1 MANEPQ
7 KTRIYEL
14 GDVTSGYMMLDQGAG
29 LPTGKLHTSAYTDEI
44 LSKVANTY
52 ATQSQLTTGL
62 SGKVDKENGKGLSTN
77 DYTNDD
83 KAVLGSVSGRVE
95 DIEDLIPANASTLNQ
110 LATLD
115 DIGAAATGA
124 FKVVPLAN
132 DEPDVSDPSTKI
144 IYLTKDS
151 SLQVTDPYTEWIWE
165 SGANSAWHIIGETT
179 PDLSDYYTKTE
190 VENTFATSAWVETE
204 LDGKVDKVTGMGLSH
219 EDFTSAYKDKLDDIE
234 ASAQKNVQSDWEE
247 TNSASDSF
255 IKNKPEEADVIA
267 GPGISIVETAQGFV
281 FSVSGNY
288 VDTSA
293 LNQRLDSKM
302 DKSQSAD
309 FYPMDTNPSG
319 YLTSDDLY
327 GYATQR
333 WVNELTSSYITSAA
347 LRDYATNE
355 YLEDSLTE
363 TSAWAEA
370 TFASASQLDDYY
382 PNSNP
387 SGFLVQSDL
396 SDYATEYYVYSQVS
410 GKVDKVSGY
419 GLSQEDF
426 TSAYKDKLD
435 SISPSAEQ
443 NVQSDWEEVD
453 SGSDSYIKN
462 KPAPLNIQ
470 AGENISITES
480 GSSLIIAASGAPQVN
495 ADWNATSGVAEI
507 LNKPDLSIYAES
519 TSLADVA
526 FTGDYEDLTN
536 TPTEKTF
543 SAGPNITIT
552 SADDT
557 ITIGATVPEQV
568 QSDWEETDASAL
580 SYIKNKPAPLSLI
593 PGNGISVTETQDGLE
608 IAVSASYAETSA
620 VNEAL
625 DDIEDEIDYVSGAV
639 DQINTDLEDYVT
651 ETEMEAAI
659 ADFGGFKKVP
669 VDQSGEP
676 DVVDPST
683 KIIYLTH
690 IDSAT
695 GPDLYREWLWDSAGP
710 SWEMLGDTSISLQG
724 YATEV
729 YVDSHTSGKLDKSM
743 SAEFYPMNENPS
755 GYLVENDLNGY
766 ATEEYV
772 QQETSGKVDAVEGY
786 GLSQNDFT
794 DELLDKLNDIAPS
807 AEVNVQSDWNETNS
821 AADSFIKNKPTIPE
835 AQVQSD
841 WEESDSAEPSYIKNK
856 PQNLSIVGGEGI
868 SVTESQGNLEISV
881 SADYATEDYVNQ
893 GLDDKLDKTYSAEF
907 YPMNEN
913 PAGYLTEHQSLSA
926 YATSAWVEE
935 QGYLT
940 SEDLTDYA
948 TEEYVQ
954 QETSGKV
961 DKVDGKGLST
971 NDFTDAL
978 LDKLNDIESSAQR
991 NVQSDW
997 EEADS
1002 ASDAYIANK
1011 PEELIISAGPGITIT
1026 DTSSTLTISAQIT
1039 TVSGKADKVTGSTA
1053 GNLAGL
1059 DGNGNLTDSTYK
1071 PSDFATSAQG
1081 AKADTA
1087 VQDANYVHT
1096 DNNYTTAEK
1105 NLLSSLDSSVSAIE
1119 TKIPSN
1125 ATSQNQL
1132 VTKSDLD
1139 AAATGAFEVVPLGSN
1154 DQPDVAYP
1162 NGKTIYLTKDS
1173 SLQVTDPYTEW
1184 IWLSGTST
1192 FEVIGETTIDL
1203 TDYATQ
1209 NYVLSQTS
1217 GKVDKVTG
1225 MGLSHVDFT
1234 SAYQDKLDSIAPSA
1248 EVNVQADWSVT
1259 NSALD
1264 SYIANK
1270 PDIIIPQIGAG
1281 VSDMPKYIMV
1291 VTAMPPAAQIDP
1303 NTIYLVQGT
1312 YIGT

>member
-1 MANEPQ
+1 M
-7 KTRIYEL
+7 
-14 GDVTSGYMMLDQGAG
+14 G
-29 LPTGKLHTSAYTDEI
+29 LWKKY
-44 LSKVANTY
+44 
-52 ATQSQLTTGL
+52 
-62 SGKVDKENGKGLSTN
+62 NGKGFFAEIAEKDKFGN
-77 DYTNDD
+77 DI
-83 KAVLGSVSGRVE
+83 S
-95 DIEDLIPANASTLNQ
+95 
-110 LATLD
+110 
-115 DIGAAATGA
+115 
-124 FKVVPLAN
+124 
-132 DEPDVSDPSTKI
+132 
-144 IYLTKDS
+144 
-151 SLQVTDPYTEWIWE
+151 E
-165 SGANSAWHIIGETT
+165 S
-179 PDLSDYYTKTE
+179 LSD
-190 VENTFATSAWVETE
+190 
-204 LDGKVDKVTGMGLSH
+204 KVDKVEGYGLSQ
-219 EDFTSAYKDKLDDIE
+219 ENFTSAYKDKLDTITSGAE
-234 ASAQKNVQSDWEE
+234 PNVQSDWEE
-247 TNSASDSF
+247 ADSA
-255 IKNKPEEADVIA
+255 
-267 GPGISIVETAQGFV
+267 
-281 FSVSGNY
+281 
-288 VDTSA
+288 
-293 LNQRLDSKM
+293 
-302 DKSQSAD
+302 
-309 FYPMDTNPSG
+309 
-319 YLTSDDLY
+319 
-327 GYATQR
+327 
-333 WVNELTSSYITSAA
+333 
-347 LRDYATNE
+347 
-355 YLEDSLTE
+355 
-363 TSAWAEA
+363 
-370 TFASASQLDDYY
+370 
-382 PNSNP
+382 
-387 SGFLVQSDL
+387 
-396 SDYATEYYVYSQVS
+396 
-410 GKVDKVSGY
+410 
-419 GLSQEDF
+419 
-426 TSAYKDKLD
+426 
-435 SISPSAEQ
+435 
-443 NVQSDWEEVD
+443 
-453 SGSDSYIKN
+453 SDSYIKN
-462 KPAPLNIQ
+462 KPDPLNIQ

-480 GSSLIIAASGAPQVN
+480 GSSLIISSQSAPQVN
-495 ADWNATSGVAEI
+495 ADWNSTSGVSEI
-507 LNKPDLSIYAES
+507 LNKPDLSVYAEIDD
-519 TSLADVA
+519 LASVA
-526 FTGDYEDLTN
+526 FTGDYEDLSN
-536 TPTEKTF
+536 TPTEKTL

-568 QSDWEETDASAL
+568 QSDWEETDSSAL

-639 DQINTDLEDYVT
+639 DKINTDLEDYVT
-651 ETEMEAAI
+651 ETEMEEAI

-724 YATEV
+724 YATEE
-729 YVDSHTSGKLDKSM
+729 YVDSHTSGKMDKSM
-743 SAEFYPMNENPS
+743 SAEFYPINENPS

-786 GLSQNDFT
+786 GLSKNDFT

-881 SADYATEDYVNQ
+881 SADYATEDYVDQ

-940 SEDLTDYA
+940 SDDLTDYA
-948 TEEYVQ
+948 TREYVQ
-954 QETSGKV
+954 EETSGKV

-971 NDFTDAL
+971 NDFTNEL
-978 LDKLNDIESSAQR
+978 LDKLNDIEASAQK

-997 EEADS
+997 EESDTTSDS
-1002 ASDAYIANK
+1002 YIQNK
-1011 PEELIISAGPGITIT
+1011 PTPISMKGGEGISVTESQGDLVLAVSADYAT
-1026 DTSSTLTISAQIT
+1026 EDYVDQGLEDKLDKTMSAEFYPYHSNPSGYLVSSDLGGYATQTWVGEQGYLTEVPEGYATEDYVHTQT
-1039 TVSGKADKVTGSTA
+1039 SGKADKVSNATQGHLAALSSD
-1053 GNLAGL
+1053 GNLL
-1059 DGNGNLTDSTYK
+1059 DSTYS
-1071 PSDFATSAQG
+1071 PASFATSAQG

-1096 DNNYTTAEK
+1096 DNNYTTTEK
-1105 NLLSSLDSSVSAIE
+1105 NLLASLDSSVSAIE
-1119 TKIPSN
+1119 EKIPTN
-1125 ATSQNQL
+1125 ATSQNKL

-1209 NYVLSQTS
+1209 NYVLAQTS

-1234 SAYQDKLDSIAPSA
+1234 SAYQSKLDSIAPSA
-1248 EVNVQADWSVT
+1248 EVNVQSDWSVT

-1270 PDIIIPQIGAG
+1270 PDILIPQIGTG
-1281 VSDMPKYIMV
+1281 VSAMPSYIMV

>member
-1 MANEPQ
+1 M
-7 KTRIYEL
+7 
-14 GDVTSGYMMLDQGAG
+14 G
-29 LPTGKLHTSAYTDEI
+29 LWKKY
-44 LSKVANTY
+44 
-52 ATQSQLTTGL
+52 
-62 SGKVDKENGKGLSTN
+62 NGKGFFAEIAEKDKFGNDISESLSN
-77 DYTNDD
+77 
-83 KAVLGSVSGRVE
+83 
-95 DIEDLIPANASTLNQ
+95 
-110 LATLD
+110 
-115 DIGAAATGA
+115 
-124 FKVVPLAN
+124 
-132 DEPDVSDPSTKI
+132 
-144 IYLTKDS
+144 
-151 SLQVTDPYTEWIWE
+151 
-165 SGANSAWHIIGETT
+165 
-179 PDLSDYYTKTE
+179 
-190 VENTFATSAWVETE
+190 
-204 LDGKVDKVTGMGLSH
+204 KVDKVEGYGLSQ
-219 EDFTSAYKDKLDDIE
+219 ENFTSAYKDKLDTITSGAE
-234 ASAQKNVQSDWEE
+234 PNVQSDWEE
-247 TNSASDSF
+247 ADSA
-255 IKNKPEEADVIA
+255 
-267 GPGISIVETAQGFV
+267 
-281 FSVSGNY
+281 
-288 VDTSA
+288 
-293 LNQRLDSKM
+293 
-302 DKSQSAD
+302 
-309 FYPMDTNPSG
+309 
-319 YLTSDDLY
+319 
-327 GYATQR
+327 
-333 WVNELTSSYITSAA
+333 
-347 LRDYATNE
+347 
-355 YLEDSLTE
+355 
-363 TSAWAEA
+363 
-370 TFASASQLDDYY
+370 
-382 PNSNP
+382 
-387 SGFLVQSDL
+387 
-396 SDYATEYYVYSQVS
+396 
-410 GKVDKVSGY
+410 
-419 GLSQEDF
+419 
-426 TSAYKDKLD
+426 
-435 SISPSAEQ
+435 
-443 NVQSDWEEVD
+443 
-453 SGSDSYIKN
+453 SDSYIKN
-462 KPAPLNIQ
+462 KPDPINLQ

-480 GSSLIIAASGAPQVN
+480 GSSLIISSQSAPQVN
-495 ADWNATSGVAEI
+495 ADWNSTSGVSEI
-507 LNKPDLSIYAES
+507 LNKPDLSVYAEIDD
-519 TSLADVA
+519 LASVA

-552 SADDT
+552 ESGSTLT
-557 ITIGATVPEQV
+557 ISATVPEQV

-639 DQINTDLEDYVT
+639 DRINTDLEDYVT

-669 VDQSGEP
+669 VDQQGNP

-724 YATEV
+724 YATE
-729 YVDSHTSGKLDKSM
+729 
-743 SAEFYPMNENPS
+743 
-755 GYLVENDLNGY
+755 
-766 ATEEYV
+766 EYV
-772 QQETSGKVDAVEGY
+772 HQETSGKVDAVEGY

-821 AADSFIKNKPTIPE
+821 AAASFIKNKPTIPE

-881 SADYATEDYVNQ
+881 SADYATEDYVDQ

-940 SEDLTDYA
+940 SDDLTDYA
-948 TEEYVQ
+948 TREYVQ

-961 DKVDGKGLST
+961 DKLDGKGLST
-971 NDFTDAL
+971 NDFTNEL
-978 LDKLNDIESSAQR
+978 LDKLNDIEASAQK

-997 EEADS
+997 EESDTTSDS
-1002 ASDAYIANK
+1002 YIQNK
-1011 PEELIISAGPGITIT
+1011 PTPISMKGGDGISVTESQGDLVIAVSADYAT
-1026 DTSSTLTISAQIT
+1026 EDYVNTQVSAKMDKSMSAEFYPYHSNPSGYLVNADLGGYATQTWVGEQGYLTEVPEGYATEDYVQT
-1039 TVSGKADKVTGSTA
+1039 QTSGKADKVSNATQGHLAALSSD
-1053 GNLAGL
+1053 GNLI
-1059 DGNGNLTDSTYK
+1059 DSTYS
-1071 PSDFATSAQG
+1071 PASFATSAQG

-1087 VQDANYVHT
+1087 VQDPSYVHT
-1096 DNNYTTAEK
+1096 DNNYTTTEK
-1105 NLLSSLDSSVSAIE
+1105 NLLASLDTSVSAIE
-1119 TKIPSN
+1119 EKIPSN
-1125 ATSQNQL
+1125 ATSQNKL

-1234 SAYQDKLDSIAPSA
+1234 SAYQNKLDSIAPSA
-1248 EVNVQADWSVT
+1248 EVNVQSDWSVT

-1270 PDIIIPQIGAG
+1270 PDIIIPQVGTG
-1281 VSDMPKYIMV
+1281 VSAMPSYIMV

>member
-1 MANEPQ
+1 M
-7 KTRIYEL
+7 
-14 GDVTSGYMMLDQGAG
+14 G
-29 LPTGKLHTSAYTDEI
+29 LWKKY
-44 LSKVANTY
+44 
-52 ATQSQLTTGL
+52 
-62 SGKVDKENGKGLSTN
+62 NGKGFFAEIAEKDKFGN
-77 DYTNDD
+77 DI
-83 KAVLGSVSGRVE
+83 S
-95 DIEDLIPANASTLNQ
+95 
-110 LATLD
+110 
-115 DIGAAATGA
+115 
-124 FKVVPLAN
+124 
-132 DEPDVSDPSTKI
+132 
-144 IYLTKDS
+144 
-151 SLQVTDPYTEWIWE
+151 E
-165 SGANSAWHIIGETT
+165 S
-179 PDLSDYYTKTE
+179 LSD
-190 VENTFATSAWVETE
+190 
-204 LDGKVDKVTGMGLSH
+204 KVDKV
-219 EDFTSAYKDKLDDIE
+219 E
-234 ASAQKNVQSDWEE
+234 
-247 TNSASDSF
+247 
-255 IKNKPEEADVIA
+255 
-267 GPGISIVETAQGFV
+267 
-281 FSVSGNY
+281 
-288 VDTSA
+288 
-293 LNQRLDSKM
+293 
-302 DKSQSAD
+302 
-309 FYPMDTNPSG
+309 
-319 YLTSDDLY
+319 
-327 GYATQR
+327 
-333 WVNELTSSYITSAA
+333 
-347 LRDYATNE
+347 
-355 YLEDSLTE
+355 
-363 TSAWAEA
+363 
-370 TFASASQLDDYY
+370 
-382 PNSNP
+382 
-387 SGFLVQSDL
+387 
-396 SDYATEYYVYSQVS
+396 
-410 GKVDKVSGY
+410 GY
-419 GLSQEDF
+419 GLSQENF

-453 SGSDSYIKN
+453 SASDSYIKN
-462 KPAPLNIQ
+462 KPDPINLQ

-480 GSSLIIAASGAPQVN
+480 GSSLIISSQAAPQVN
-495 ADWNATSGVAEI
+495 ADWNSTSGASEI
-507 LNKPDLSIYAES
+507 LNKPDLSVYAEIDD
-519 TSLADVA
+519 LASVA

-580 SYIKNKPAPLSLI
+580 SYIKNKPAPLSLL

-639 DQINTDLEDYVT
+639 DKINTDLEDYVT
-651 ETEMEAAI
+651 ETEMEEAI

-676 DVVDPST
+676 DVSDPST

-724 YATEV
+724 YATE
-729 YVDSHTSGKLDKSM
+729 
-743 SAEFYPMNENPS
+743 
-755 GYLVENDLNGY
+755 
-766 ATEEYV
+766 EYV
-772 QQETSGKVDAVEGY
+772 QQETSGKVDKVDGY

-807 AEVNVQSDWNETNS
+807 AEVNVQSDWNESDS
-821 AADSFIKNKPTIPE
+821 ASDAFIKNKPTIPE

-971 NDFTDAL
+971 NDFTDEL
-978 LDKLNDIESSAQR
+978 LDKLDDIESSAQK

-997 EEADS
+997 EESDTTSDS
-1002 ASDAYIANK
+1002 YIQNK
-1011 PEELIISAGPGITIT
+1011 PTPISMRGGSGISVTESQGDLVIAVSADYATEDYVDTQVSAKMDKSMSAEFYPYHSNPSGYLVSADLGGYATQTWVEEQGY
-1026 DTSSTLTISAQIT
+1026 LTAVPEGYATEEYVQT
-1039 TVSGKADKVTGSTA
+1039 QTSGKADKVSNATQGHLAALDSD
-1053 GNLAGL
+1053 GNLL
-1059 DGNGNLTDSTYK
+1059 DSTYS
-1071 PSDFATSAQG
+1071 PASFATSAQG

-1096 DNNYTTAEK
+1096 DNNYTTTEK
-1105 NLLSSLDSSVSAIE
+1105 NLLASLDSSVSAIE
-1119 TKIPSN
+1119 EKIPSN
-1125 ATSQNQL
+1125 ATSQNKL

-1203 TDYATQ
+1203 TNYATQ
-1209 NYVLSQTS
+1209 NYVLAQTS

-1234 SAYQDKLDSIAPSA
+1234 SAYQNKLDSIAPSA
-1248 EVNVQADWSVT
+1248 EVNVQSDWSVT

-1270 PDIIIPQIGAG
+1270 PDIIIPQVGTG
-1281 VSDMPKYIMV
+1281 VSAMPSYIMV

>member
-1 MANEPQ
+1 M
-7 KTRIYEL
+7 
-14 GDVTSGYMMLDQGAG
+14 G
-29 LPTGKLHTSAYTDEI
+29 LWKKY
-44 LSKVANTY
+44 
-52 ATQSQLTTGL
+52 
-62 SGKVDKENGKGLSTN
+62 NGKGFFAEIAEKDKFGNDISESLSN
-77 DYTNDD
+77 
-83 KAVLGSVSGRVE
+83 
-95 DIEDLIPANASTLNQ
+95 
-110 LATLD
+110 
-115 DIGAAATGA
+115 
-124 FKVVPLAN
+124 
-132 DEPDVSDPSTKI
+132 
-144 IYLTKDS
+144 
-151 SLQVTDPYTEWIWE
+151 
-165 SGANSAWHIIGETT
+165 
-179 PDLSDYYTKTE
+179 
-190 VENTFATSAWVETE
+190 
-204 LDGKVDKVTGMGLSH
+204 KVDKVEGYGLSQ
-219 EDFTSAYKDKLDDIE
+219 ENFTSAYKDKLDTITSGAE
-234 ASAQKNVQSDWEE
+234 PNVQADWEE
-247 TNSASDSF
+247 DDSA
-255 IKNKPEEADVIA
+255 
-267 GPGISIVETAQGFV
+267 
-281 FSVSGNY
+281 
-288 VDTSA
+288 
-293 LNQRLDSKM
+293 
-302 DKSQSAD
+302 
-309 FYPMDTNPSG
+309 
-319 YLTSDDLY
+319 
-327 GYATQR
+327 
-333 WVNELTSSYITSAA
+333 
-347 LRDYATNE
+347 
-355 YLEDSLTE
+355 
-363 TSAWAEA
+363 
-370 TFASASQLDDYY
+370 
-382 PNSNP
+382 
-387 SGFLVQSDL
+387 
-396 SDYATEYYVYSQVS
+396 
-410 GKVDKVSGY
+410 
-419 GLSQEDF
+419 
-426 TSAYKDKLD
+426 
-435 SISPSAEQ
+435 
-443 NVQSDWEEVD
+443 
-453 SGSDSYIKN
+453 SDSYIKN
-462 KPAPLNIQ
+462 KPDPLSIQ

-480 GSSLIIAASGAPQVN
+480 GSSLIISSQSAPQVN
-495 ADWNATSGVAEI
+495 ADWNSTSGVSEI
-507 LNKPDLSIYAES
+507 LNKPDLSVYAEIDD
-519 TSLADVA
+519 LASVA

-536 TPTEKTF
+536 TPTEKVF

-552 SADDT
+552 SDDDT

-593 PGNGISVTETQDGLE
+593 PGNGISVTETQEGLE
-608 IAVSASYAETSA
+608 IAVSASYAQTSA
-620 VNEAL
+620 VNAAL

-669 VDQSGEP
+669 VDQQGNP
-676 DVVDPST
+676 DVNDPST
-683 KIIYLTH
+683 RIVYLTH

-695 GPDLYREWLWDSAGP
+695 GPDLYREWIWDSAGP

-724 YATEV
+724 YATEE
-729 YVDSHTSGKLDKSM
+729 YVDSHTSGKMDNSM
-743 SAEFYPMNENPS
+743 SAEFYPMNANPS

-794 DELLDKLNDIAPS
+794 DELLDKLNAIAPS

-821 AADSFIKNKPTIPE
+821 ASDSFIKNKPTIPE

-868 SVTESQGNLEISV
+868 SVTESQGNLEIAV
-881 SADYATEDYVNQ
+881 SADYATEDYVDQ
-893 GLDDKLDKTYSAEF
+893 GLDDKLDKSYSAEF
-907 YPMNEN
+907 YPMNDN

-940 SEDLTDYA
+940 SDDLTDYA
-948 TEEYVQ
+948 TREYVQ
-954 QETSGKV
+954 EETSGKV
-961 DKVDGKGLST
+961 DKVVGKGLST
-971 NDFTDAL
+971 NDFTNEL
-978 LDKLNDIESSAQR
+978 LDKLNDIEASAQK

-997 EEADS
+997 EESDTTSDS
-1002 ASDAYIANK
+1002 YIKNK
-1011 PEELIISAGPGITIT
+1011 PTPISMKGGEGISVTESQGDLVIAVSADYAT
-1026 DTSSTLTISAQIT
+1026 EDYVDTQVSAKMDKTMSAEFYPYHSNPSGYLVNADLGGYATQTWVGEQGYLTEVPEGYATEDYVQT
-1039 TVSGKADKVTGSTA
+1039 QTSGKADKVTGSTA
-1053 GNLAGL
+1053 GDLAGL

-1096 DNNYTTAEK
+1096 DNNYTTTEK
-1105 NLLSSLDSSVSAIE
+1105 NLLASLDSSVSAIE
-1119 TKIPSN
+1119 EKIPSN
-1125 ATSQNQL
+1125 ATSQNKL

-1139 AAATGAFEVVPLGSN
+1139 AAATGAFDVVPLGPN

-1184 IWLSGTST
+1184 IWLSGTSA

-1209 NYVLSQTS
+1209 NYVLAQTS

-1234 SAYQDKLDSIAPSA
+1234 SAYQNKLDSISPSA
-1248 EVNVQADWSVT
+1248 EVNVQSDWSVT

-1270 PDIIIPQIGAG
+1270 PDIIIPQVGTG
-1281 VSDMPKYIMV
+1281 VSAVPSYIMV

>member
-1 MANEPQ
+1 MA
-7 KTRIYEL
+7 KKIRL
-14 GDVTSGYMMLDQGAG
+14 GYD
-29 LPTGKLHTSAYTDEI
+29 I
-44 LSKVANTY
+44 LSKRAIETESGVNIDEDLRRKDTEIADINVSITNLD
-52 ATQSQLTTGL
+52 TNVSGLQTGL
-62 SGKVDKENGKGLSTN
+62 SEAS
-77 DYTNDD
+77 
-83 KAVLGSVSGRVE
+83 E
-95 DIEDLIPANASTLNQ
+95 DIEDIKSDITAIGEEIVDINDEIDTVSGIVSTNTSHIAVITEDLNE
-110 LATLD
+110 LAGEID
-115 DIGAAATGA
+115 DIEAVIPSDATSDN
-124 FKVVPLAN
+124 KLVSESRLAQAIA
-132 DEPDVSDPSTKI
+132 DFGGFEIVDLDPDTQKPDVDDPSEKI

-151 SLQVTDPYTEWIWE
+151 GSTATDPYTEWIYKNGWQ
-165 SGANSAWHIIGETT
+165 IIGETT
-179 PDLSDYYTKTE
+179 VDLSNYYTKD
-190 VENTFATSAWVETE
+190 ETDDL
-204 LDGKVDKVTGMGLSH
+204 LDNKVDKENGKVLSSN
-219 EDFTSAYKDKLDDIE
+219 DFTNAYKTKLDEIE
-234 ASAQKNVQSDWEE
+234 TSAQRNVQSDWEE
-247 TNSASDSF
+247 ADS
-255 IKNKPEEADVIA
+255 V
-267 GPGISIVETAQGFV
+267 
-281 FSVSGNY
+281 
-288 VDTSA
+288 
-293 LNQRLDSKM
+293 
-302 DKSQSAD
+302 
-309 FYPMDTNPSG
+309 
-319 YLTSDDLY
+319 
-327 GYATQR
+327 
-333 WVNELTSSYITSAA
+333 
-347 LRDYATNE
+347 
-355 YLEDSLTE
+355 
-363 TSAWAEA
+363 
-370 TFASASQLDDYY
+370 
-382 PNSNP
+382 
-387 SGFLVQSDL
+387 
-396 SDYATEYYVYSQVS
+396 
-410 GKVDKVSGY
+410 
-419 GLSQEDF
+419 
-426 TSAYKDKLD
+426 
-435 SISPSAEQ
+435 
-443 NVQSDWEEVD
+443 
-453 SGSDSYIKN
+453 SDSYIKN
-462 KPAPLNIQ
+462 KPDQINLQ

-480 GSSLIIAASGAPQVN
+480 GSSLIISSQAAPQVN
-495 ADWNATSGVAEI
+495 ADWNSTSGASEI
-507 LNKPDLSIYAES
+507 LNKPDLSVYAEIDD
-519 TSLADVA
+519 LASVA

-543 SAGPNITIT
+543 SAGPNISIT

-639 DQINTDLEDYVT
+639 DKINTDLEDYVT
-651 ETEMEAAI
+651 ETEMEEAI

-676 DVVDPST
+676 DVSDPST

-724 YATEV
+724 YATEE
-729 YVDSHTSGKLDKSM
+729 YVDSNTSGKMDKSM

-766 ATEEYV
+766 ATETYV
-772 QQETSGKVDAVEGY
+772 QEETSGKVDAVDGY

-807 AEVNVQSDWNETNS
+807 AEVNVQSDWNESDS
-821 AADSFIKNKPTIPE
+821 ASDAFIKNKPTIPE

-868 SVTESQGNLEISV
+868 SVIESQGNLEISV
-881 SADYATEDYVNQ
+881 SADYATEDYVDQ

-913 PAGYLTEHQSLSA
+913 PSGYLTEHQSLSA

-971 NDFTDAL
+971 NDFTNEL
-978 LDKLNDIESSAQR
+978 LDKLNDIEASAQK

-997 EEADS
+997 EESDT
-1002 ASDAYIANK
+1002 ASDAYIQNK
-1011 PEELIISAGPGITIT
+1011 PTPISMKGGEGISVTESQGDLVIAVSADYAT
-1026 DTSSTLTISAQIT
+1026 EDYVDTQVSAKMDKSMSAEFYPYHSNPSGYLVSADLGGYATQTWVGEQGYLTEVPEGYATEYYVQT
-1039 TVSGKADKVTGSTA
+1039 QTSGNADKVSNATQGHLAALDSD
-1053 GNLAGL
+1053 GNLL
-1059 DGNGNLTDSTYK
+1059 DSTYS
-1071 PSDFATSAQG
+1071 PASFATSAQG
-1081 AKADTA
+1081 ALADTA
-1087 VQDANYVHT
+1087 VQDASYVHT
-1096 DNNYTTAEK
+1096 DNNYTNADKTM
-1105 NLLSSLDSSVSAIE
+1105 LTSLGSSVSAIE
-1119 TKIPSN
+1119 EKIPAN
-1125 ATSQNQL
+1125 ATSQNKL

-1209 NYVLSQTS
+1209 NYVLAQTS

-1234 SAYQDKLDSIAPSA
+1234 SAYQNKLDSISPSA
-1248 EVNVQADWSVT
+1248 EVNVQSDWSVT

-1270 PDIIIPQIGAG
+1270 PDIIVPLA
-1281 VSDMPKYIMV
+1281 STSFSAPKKLVV
-1291 VTAMPPAAQIDP
+1291 VTSMPAASNIDP
-1303 NTIYLVQGT
+1303 DTIYLVKESVS
-1312 YIGT
+1312 

>member
-1 MANEPQ
+1 M
-7 KTRIYEL
+7 
-14 GDVTSGYMMLDQGAG
+14 G
-29 LPTGKLHTSAYTDEI
+29 LWKKY
-44 LSKVANTY
+44 
-52 ATQSQLTTGL
+52 
-62 SGKVDKENGKGLSTN
+62 NGKGFFAEIAERDKFGN
-77 DYTNDD
+77 DI
-83 KAVLGSVSGRVE
+83 S
-95 DIEDLIPANASTLNQ
+95 
-110 LATLD
+110 
-115 DIGAAATGA
+115 
-124 FKVVPLAN
+124 
-132 DEPDVSDPSTKI
+132 
-144 IYLTKDS
+144 
-151 SLQVTDPYTEWIWE
+151 E
-165 SGANSAWHIIGETT
+165 S
-179 PDLSDYYTKTE
+179 LSD
-190 VENTFATSAWVETE
+190 
-204 LDGKVDKVTGMGLSH
+204 KVDKV
-219 EDFTSAYKDKLDDIE
+219 E
-234 ASAQKNVQSDWEE
+234 
-247 TNSASDSF
+247 
-255 IKNKPEEADVIA
+255 
-267 GPGISIVETAQGFV
+267 
-281 FSVSGNY
+281 
-288 VDTSA
+288 
-293 LNQRLDSKM
+293 
-302 DKSQSAD
+302 
-309 FYPMDTNPSG
+309 
-319 YLTSDDLY
+319 
-327 GYATQR
+327 
-333 WVNELTSSYITSAA
+333 
-347 LRDYATNE
+347 
-355 YLEDSLTE
+355 
-363 TSAWAEA
+363 
-370 TFASASQLDDYY
+370 
-382 PNSNP
+382 
-387 SGFLVQSDL
+387 
-396 SDYATEYYVYSQVS
+396 
-410 GKVDKVSGY
+410 GY
-419 GLSQEDF
+419 GLSQENF
-426 TSAYKDKLD
+426 TSAYKYKLD
-435 SISPSAEQ
+435 TIASGAEP

-453 SGSDSYIKN
+453 SASDRYIKN
-462 KPAPLNIQ
+462 KPDPINLQ

-480 GSSLIIAASGAPQVN
+480 GSAIIISSQAAPQVN
-495 ADWNATSGVAEI
+495 ADWNSTSGASEI
-507 LNKPDLSIYAES
+507 LNKPDLSVYAEIDN
-519 TSLADVA
+519 LASVA

-580 SYIKNKPAPLSLI
+580 SYIKNKPAPLSLVH
-593 PGNGISVTETQDGLE
+593 GNGISVTEKPEGLE

-639 DQINTDLEDYVT
+639 DKINTDLEDYVT
-651 ETEMEAAI
+651 ETEMEEAI

-676 DVVDPST
+676 DVSDPST

-724 YATEV
+724 YATE
-729 YVDSHTSGKLDKSM
+729 
-743 SAEFYPMNENPS
+743 
-755 GYLVENDLNGY
+755 
-766 ATEEYV
+766 EYV
-772 QQETSGKVDAVEGY
+772 QQETSGKVDKVDGY

-807 AEVNVQSDWNETNS
+807 ADVNVQSDWNETNS

-841 WEESDSAEPSYIKNK
+841 WEVSDSAEPSYIKNK

-893 GLDDKLDKTYSAEF
+893 GLDDKLDKSYSAEF

-913 PAGYLTEHQSLSA
+913 PSGYLTEHQSLSA
-926 YATSAWVEE
+926 YATSEWVEE
-935 QGYLT
+935 QGYLN
-940 SEDLTDYA
+940 SDDLTDYA
-948 TEEYVQ
+948 TREYVQ

-971 NDFTDAL
+971 NDFTDDL
-978 LDKLNDIESSAQR
+978 LNKLNDIEASAQK

-997 EEADS
+997 EESDTTSDS
-1002 ASDAYIANK
+1002 YIQNK
-1011 PEELIISAGPGITIT
+1011 PTPISMKGGDGISVTESQGDLVIAVSADYATEEYVDTQVSAKMDKSMSAEFYPYHSNPSGYLVSADLGGYATQT
-1026 DTSSTLTISAQIT
+1026 WVGEQGYLTEVPEGYATEEYVQT
-1039 TVSGKADKVTGSTA
+1039 QTSGKADKVSNATQGHLAALDSD
-1053 GNLAGL
+1053 GNLL
-1059 DGNGNLTDSTYK
+1059 DSTYS
-1071 PSDFATSAQG
+1071 PASFATSAQG

-1096 DNNYTTAEK
+1096 DNNYTTTEK

-1119 TKIPSN
+1119 DKIPSN
-1125 ATSQNQL
+1125 ATSQNKL

-1203 TDYATQ
+1203 TEYATQ
-1209 NYVLSQTS
+1209 NYVLAQTS

-1234 SAYQDKLDSIAPSA
+1234 SAYQNKLDSISPSA
-1248 EVNVQADWSVT
+1248 EVNVQSDWSVT

-1270 PDIIIPQIGAG
+1270 PDIIVPLA
-1281 VSDMPKYIMV
+1281 STSFSAPKKLVV
-1291 VTAMPPAAQIDP
+1291 VTSMPAAANIDP
-1303 NTIYLVQGT
+1303 DTIYLVKESVS
-1312 YIGT
+1312 